1 MKWKRNDGCLTDEI
15 LQYYIDGE
23 LDEGKTDEVNIHLA
37 ECRNCKSRLQ
47 EKKNV
52 IEDLKSG
59 LSAIGENEAEIPVF
73 RLSDFDNNTEQ
84 ARTKRVYFQWAA
96 AAVSFIL
103 ISFYTVKEITRP
115 AQKET
120 TYILYDLS
128 TETDANKPWHDQPM
142 TMYIMDDSGKMLE
155 EINL

>member
-23 LDEGKTDEVNIHLA
+23 LDDEKTDEVNIHLA
-37 ECRNCKSRLQ
+37 KCMNCRRRLQ
-47 EKKNV
+47 DKKNV
-52 IEDLKSG
+52 IADLKSG
-59 LSAIGENEAEIPVF
+59 LSALGEDRAEIPAF
-73 RLSDFDNNTEQ
+73 HLREISNEQ
-84 ARTKRVYFQWAA
+84 IGKRRVYVQWAA
-96 AAVSFIL
+96 AAVVFIL

-142 TMYIMDDSGKMLE
+142 TMYIVDDSGKMME